1 MRNECA
7 FDPINERDFV
17 SDNAPLAILNLD
29 AHPQGQLL
37 IATVTKALLAY
48 GRFPQSMK
56 GKNDIIPS
64 LVEEITT
71 ECLNADLLGKP
82 NAELVKEAQRLARAR
97 VRKLK
102 REVRWWD
109 KNPKDCY
116 CKKCR
121 RNQDVTKNDGG
132 KLTLTCGH
140 TRKMPKSGLGIQ
152 RSKSEWAISQPTKVS
167 AEDTP
172 SGVVQGCDNQID
184 EETGQQFHTPLSD
197 CGNDPFGY
205 AIAGAGRFGNGAE
218 DALLAQLDYWAQ
230 QGKILSAIGSEDYKW
245 LTDYYERTG
254 DGSLT
259 NADHQKCFRLCE
271 KLRNSLTP

>member
-17 SDNAPLAILNLD
+17 SDNAPLATLNLG
-29 AHPQGQLL
+29 HPQGQLL
-37 IATVTKALLAY
+37 IDTVTKALLAY

-82 NAELVKEAQRLARAR
+82 NAELVKEAQRITRAR

-102 REVRWWD
+102 PEARWRD

-121 RNQDVTKNDGG
+121 RNQDVVRRDG
-132 KLTLTCGH
+132 LTLTLECGH
-140 TRKMPKSGLGIQ
+140 TRQMPKSGLGIQ
-152 RSKSEWAISQPTKVS
+152 RSKSEWAIEQPKKVS

-205 AIAGAGRFGNGAE
+205 AIASAGRFGNGSE
-218 DALLAQLDYWAQ
+218 DALLAELDYWSQ
-230 QGKILSAIGSEDYKW
+230 LGKILSCIGSDNFKW
-245 LTDYYERTG
+245 LVAYYERTG
-254 DGSLT
+254 DGTLT
-259 NADHQKCFRLCE
+259 PAEHQKCYRLCE